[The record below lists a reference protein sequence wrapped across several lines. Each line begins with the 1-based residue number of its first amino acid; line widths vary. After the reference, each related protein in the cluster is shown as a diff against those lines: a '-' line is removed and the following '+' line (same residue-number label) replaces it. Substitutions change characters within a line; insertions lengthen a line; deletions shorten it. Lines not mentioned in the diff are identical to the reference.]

1 MKLKWNNKYIIISI
15 CSLLVICTSILF
27 YFFIV
32 NIGNIFDGIRSII
45 KILNPI
51 ILGLCFAYL
60 FNPLLDN
67 IEKIVKKYVK
77 SLKNKKYWLR
87 TISMIITYLFI
98 IILIVL
104 FLYILMPQLASTLN
118 YVFDSFPGYIDKL
131 KLNIDNVPNKN
142 YIKSIFISK
151 VLSYTEQFFNHTYT
165 LLSNTLPQIYDIA
178 KNITVT
184 IMNIVIGLV
193 VSVYVLANKEMY
205 FFQVRK
211 FLRATCSKK
220 TVGIVLEM
228 GRSIHIVFSSFITGK
243 IVNSLLIG
251 IICFI
256 GMTMFKFPFS
266 VLISVLVGVTNVIP
280 YFGPFI
286 GAIPS
291 ILLIMVVDPV
301 KGLFFAIFI
310 FVLQQFDGNY
320 LGPKI
325 LGETTGLSPF
335 WVIFSIILFGGLF
348 GVIGMFVG
356 VPIFAIIYSLI
367 KCFINE
373 LIDDKN
379 KKEKQTD
386 LIAKSELK
394 NSAINSE
401 EVNNRP

>member
-1 MKLKWNNKYIIISI
+1 MKLKWNNKYITVSI
-15 CSLLVICTSILF
+15 YSLLVICTSILF
-27 YFFIV
+27 YFFLS
-32 NIGNIFDGIRSII
+32 NIGNILDGIRHII

-67 IEKIVKKYVK
+67 IEKFVKKHIK
-77 SLKNKKYWLR
+77 LLSEKKYWLR
-87 TISMIITYLFI
+87 VVSMIITYLFI

-104 FLYILMPQLASTLN
+104 FFYILMPQLASTLK
-118 YVFDSFPGYIDKL
+118 YIFDSFPEYINKL
-131 KLNIDNVPNKN
+131 KLNIND
-142 YIKSIFISK
+142 ISDKSDIRSVFVSK
-151 VLSYTEQFFNHTYT
+151 VLNYTEQFFSHTYA
-165 LLSNTLPQIYDIA
+165 LLGNTLPQIYDIA

-184 IMNIVIGLV
+184 VMNTVVGLV
-193 VSVYVLANKEMY
+193 VSVYILANKEMY
-205 FFQVRK
+205 FFQTRK

-220 TVGIVLEM
+220 TVSVILEM
-228 GRSIHIVFSSFITGK
+228 VRSVHMVFSGFITGK
-243 IVNSLLIG
+243 MVNSLVIG
-251 IICFI
+251 VICFI
-256 GMTMFKFPFS
+256 GMTIFKFPFS
-266 VLISVLVGVTNVIP
+266 VLISALVGVTNIIP

-291 ILLIMVVDPV
+291 ILLIMVVDPI
-301 KGLFFAIFI
+301 KGLFFSIFI
-310 FVLQQFDGNY
+310 LVLQQFDGNY

-373 LIDDKN
+373 LLDSKY
-379 KKEKQTD
+379 KKEKH
-386 LIAKSELK
+386 IEAISRAKLES
-394 NSAINSE
+394 SVSDS
-401 EVNNRP
+401 NRGEHK